1 MNHIDH
7 VFSRTKCKEKIKP
20 KKIRFIKLEI
30 RKCGIYFGNIKLKI
44 WNTDKN
50 SYTIRNVCKSLKI
63 HFRSKIFHI
72 FCFGQIEFSE

>member
-1 MNHIDH
+1 MHLAEQN
-7 VFSRTKCKEKIKP
+7 V
-20 KKIRFIKLEI
+20 KKKLSQKMIRFIKLEI
-30 RKCGIYFGNIKLKI
+30 RKCGIYFENIKLKI

-63 HFRSKIFHI
+63 HFRSKILHI